1 LIIGILA
8 GSGLVVSLTQTLVI
22 PLLPIFPGELHSSA
36 ADVSW
41 LVTASLV
48 AGAVGAPMFGR
59 LGDLYGKR
67 RALLVAL
74 GLMTVGSVIGAALPT
89 FGVLLLARVLQG
101 LSLGAIALGIS
112 LMRDEL
118 PPQRVGYG
126 VALMSATL
134 GIGAAAGLP
143 FCGFVADQVSWRW
156 LFAGMAV
163 LGAVLLAAVGR
174 YVAESPLRAEGRFD
188 LPGAVGL
195 GAALVGL
202 LLVISK
208 GEQWGWSSPTVLGVT
223 GASLLVLAWWG
234 WYELRRPAP
243 LVNLRV
249 SARPAV
255 LLTNLATVLM
265 GYSMF
270 TMFVVTPQILQAP
283 PVTGY
288 GFGSSV
294 LLSGLLLLPI
304 GLAMTI
310 FSPVSA
316 RLSQRRGART
326 TLLVGSLIAAVGNIL
341 FAFLHAELS
350 AVVTLVTV
358 TAIGSALAY
367 SALPLLIMSAV
378 PTVETAAANSLNM
391 LMRMFG
397 TAACSAIVVAVTA
410 GITVVTATGR
420 YPSATAYTVTFLLAA
435 AAALGSAALTLFLPG
450 RSRDATPRAGVWR
463 ARLVSRFGAHTDPAL
478 SRIGR

>member
-1 LIIGILA
+1 
-8 GSGLVVSLTQTLVI
+8 
-22 PLLPIFPGELHSSA
+22 
-36 ADVSW
+36 
-41 LVTASLV
+41 
-48 AGAVGAPMFGR
+48 
-59 LGDLYGKR
+59 
-67 RALLVAL
+67 
-74 GLMTVGSVIGAALPT
+74 
-89 FGVLLLARVLQG
+89 
-101 LSLGAIALGIS
+101 
-112 LMRDEL
+112 
-118 PPQRVGYG
+118 
-126 VALMSATL
+126 
-134 GIGAAAGLP
+134 
-143 FCGFVADQVSWRW
+143 
-156 LFAGMAV
+156 
-163 LGAVLLAAVGR
+163 
-174 YVAESPLRAEGRFD
+174 
-188 LPGAVGL
+188 
-195 GAALVGL
+195 
-202 LLVISK
+202 VISK

-243 LVNLRV
+243 LVNLRA

-283 PVTGY
+283 TVTGY

-463 ARLVSRFGAHTDPAL
+463 ARLVGRFGAHTYPRSQPHRSVARHAL
-478 SRIGR
+478 PRVPIGFWPRRSY